1 MAYRILTINPG
12 STSTKITIF
21 EDTTPILEKKLNPS
35 PEEAENAGDF
45 NTVLDIRRRVI
56 LRVLA
61 ESGFDVNT
69 LNCVVGRGGLTR
81 PVESGVYAIDEKMLT
96 DLSEAR
102 FGWHACNFG
111 AGLAYG
117 IATPL
122 GLPSYMADPGVV
134 NETEPLAR
142 FSGYPAIE
150 RRTIWHALNTK
161 AVARRVSASR
171 GFRYEDKNFIIAH
184 IGGGVSVGAHRR
196 GRVVDVNNAL
206 DGDGPFSAERGGS
219 LPVRSVVELAMSGKY
234 KTVRELV
241 TELITNGGVKGYL
254 GTNDGRE
261 VARRIDE
268 GDEYARLVYEA
279 MAYQIAKE
287 IGSLAAVLKGDV
299 DYIILTGGMAHDDRL
314 MGWIKERVGFIAE
327 VVVVPGE
334 DEMRALCEAGIR
346 ALSGEEKVKTY

>member
-61 ESGFDVNT
+61 ESGFDVHT
-69 LNCVVGRGGLTR
+69 LDCVVGRGGLTR

-122 GLPSYMADPGVV
+122 KLPSYMADPGVV

-171 GFRYEDKNFIIAH
+171 GLRYEDKNFIIAH

-206 DGDGPFSAERGGS
+206 DGDGPFSAERSGS